1 MPDFLGLLGL
11 DDQGNIIG
19 EPTTVLSVAF
29 SGTLLGMSLSM
40 AMYEV
45 FSVSLT
51 QKSMFL
57 GPEGDAFWE
66 AHGGRLM
73 SNGPGRAGAVGGF
86 FKRLGFAFLLGFL
99 ALPFMPLFGE
109 LNKLEQ
115 RLSRSMWFCFV
126 LCCFIT
132 FFTILLRS

>member
-11 DDQGNIIG
+11 DDQGNIISD
-19 EPTTVLSVAF
+19 PTTVLSVAF

-73 SNGPGRAGAVGGF
+73 SNGAGRAGAVGGF
-86 FKRLGFAFLLGFL
+86 FKRLGFAFVLGLL
-99 ALPFMPLFGE
+99 ALPFMPLFVMHEVILVLG
-109 LNKLEQ
+109 
-115 RLSRSMWFCFV
+115 SFASSCFYT
-126 LCCFIT
+126 LMQ
-132 FFTILLRS
+132 

>member
-11 DDQGNIIG
+11 DDQGNILG
-19 EPTTVLSVAF
+19 DPTTFLALAF
-29 SGTLLGMSLSM
+29 SGALLGMSLTM

-73 SNGPGRAGAVGGF
+73 RNGPGRAGAVGGF
-86 FKRLGFAFLLGFL
+86 FKRLGFALVLGFL
-99 ALPFMPLFGE
+99 AVPFMPLFGE
-109 LNKLEQ
+109 LNKLKE
-115 RLSRSMWFCFV
+115 
-126 LCCFIT
+126 
-132 FFTILLRS
+132 